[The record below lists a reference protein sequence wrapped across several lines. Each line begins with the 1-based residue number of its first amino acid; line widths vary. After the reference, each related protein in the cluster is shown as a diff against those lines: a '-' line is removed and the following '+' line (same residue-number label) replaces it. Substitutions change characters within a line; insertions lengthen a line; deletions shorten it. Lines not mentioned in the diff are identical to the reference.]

1 MPAKHLLYWII
12 VLKIYHSP
20 PETHLR
26 GGDFLVT
33 SEPVFGLP
41 GSNLQTRGRFLQL
54 KKYYA
59 EPR

>member
-1 MPAKHLLYWII
+1 
-12 VLKIYHSP
+12 VLKIYLLP

-33 SEPVFGLP
+33 SAPVFGLP
-41 GSNLQTRGRFLQL
+41 GSNLQTRGRFPQL
-54 KKYYA
+54 KKYYS